1 MLQSTSTIP
10 PTLNR
15 TDDVNDAGVLDDNV
29 HEFVAS
35 NIGSDDDDND
45 NKDHLGTIGRMFI
58 LSRKMKRST
67 IRLKYLDSLRGGQ
80 RNRRYCAM
88 LTEIVEVGERR
99 EENVCPV

>member
-1 MLQSTSTIP
+1 MLRAIKQSSTHIQV
-10 PTLNR
+10 T
-15 TDDVNDAGVLDDNV
+15 A
-29 HEFVAS
+29 
-35 NIGSDDDDND
+35 
-45 NKDHLGTIGRMFI
+45 DHLGTIGRMFI